1 MVKPS
6 LPHHGPV
13 SAGTMAPIVPPSQ
26 SMVVVISA
34 QPIDNLQRNLC
45 SFSFFVRRCIGAAK
59 KGFPRRDSVNSQPSS
74 RGEFGKIAS

>member
-45 SFSFFVRRCIGAAK
+45 SFSFLSDAASEPQK
-59 KGFPRRDSVNSQPSS
+59 RLPQAGFGHFPAILS
-74 RGEFGKIAS
+74 GEFGKIAS